1 VSAALTT
8 RRLGKRYGR
17 TWALRGCS
25 IRLPAGRVA
34 ALVGPNG
41 AGKTTLL
48 HLAVGLLQPTEG
60 EVELF
65 GWSPA
70 DDPDLVL
77 AQVGFVA
84 QEAPLYDSFSVA
96 DMLHLGRT
104 LNRRW
109 DQGVAEARLRR
120 AGVALD
126 RRVGRL
132 SGGQRAQVAL
142 ALALGKKPE
151 LLLLDEPLASL
162 DPLARQEFLQQLM
175 DAVTAD
181 GLTVVL
187 SSHLIGELERVCDY
201 LVLLNR
207 GSVQVAGDI
216 EELTSEHH
224 LLVGP
229 ARADAACP
237 PGLAVIKQA
246 SSERQV
252 TLWVRGRPGALP
264 PGWTASPLALEQLVL
279 AYMASPD
286 ACSFPPELEAITS

>member
-1 VSAALTT
+1 M
-8 RRLGKRYGR
+8 
-17 TWALRGCS
+17 LR
-25 IRLPAGRVA
+25 
-34 ALVGPNG
+34 
-41 AGKTTLL
+41 
-48 HLAVGLLQPTEG
+48 
-60 EVELF
+60 
-65 GWSPA
+65 
-70 DDPDLVL
+70 
-77 AQVGFVA
+77 
-84 QEAPLYDSFSVA
+84 
-96 DMLHLGRT
+96 LGRT

-109 DQGVAEARLRR
+109 DQDVAEARLRR

-207 GSVQVAGDI
+207 GSVQVAGDL

-237 PGLAVIKQA
+237 PGLEVVRQV
-246 SSERQV
+246 SGERQV
-252 TLWVRGRPGALP
+252 TLWVRGGLGALP

-286 ACSFPPELEAITS
+286 ARSFAPELEAITS